1 MTSRELFLAV
11 LFNNPILTS
20 ELSDLLMPEF
30 EKLLIPPT
38 TESSSDEPFNESII
52 ESALSLDNLALL
64 TVLSVLLIWPKE

>member
-1 MTSRELFLAV
+1 
-11 LFNNPILTS
+11 
-20 ELSDLLMPEF
+20 MPEF
-30 EKLLIPPT
+30 EKLPIPPT